1 LLRLA
6 SFSSH
11 TNDFWR
17 KNSTVYFINQIFG
30 EEKLFF
36 NIGLQNKPTDNVQL
50 AEGMNNY
57 VPKIEYFCTKL
68 LPQR

>member
-1 LLRLA
+1 M
-6 SFSSH
+6 
-11 TNDFWR
+11 
-17 KNSTVYFINQIFG
+17 
-30 EEKLFF
+30 LFF

-50 AEGMNNY
+50 AEGKNNY